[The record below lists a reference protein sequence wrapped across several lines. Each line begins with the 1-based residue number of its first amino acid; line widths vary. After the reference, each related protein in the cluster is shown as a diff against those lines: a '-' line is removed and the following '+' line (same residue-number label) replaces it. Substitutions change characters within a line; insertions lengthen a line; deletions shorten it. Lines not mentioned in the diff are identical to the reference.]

1 VLALWTA
8 RSLRTGTA
16 PQELRLERAL
26 STGRAREFRIQSERV
41 AEIEEYEDEGA
52 CYVFEFAEGASIVV
66 SGQQFY
72 ATDTFPNAD
81 FSLIEVVGDDGVE
94 IDELMRER
102 GRRLEPVRRL
112 PREIKDR
119 VDIPEHLTEL
129 DVGVD
134 DLEAE
139 LARRTDAGRR

>member
-1 VLALWTA
+1 
-8 RSLRTGTA
+8 
-16 PQELRLERAL
+16 
-26 STGRAREFRIQSERV
+26 
-41 AEIEEYEDEGA
+41 
-52 CYVFEFAEGASIVV
+52 
-66 SGQQFY
+66 
-72 ATDTFPNAD
+72 
-81 FSLIEVVGDDGVE
+81 
-94 IDELMRER
+94 MRER

>member
-1 VLALWTA
+1 MAVWTA
-8 RSLRTGTA
+8 HSLRTGTA
-16 PQELRLERAL
+16 VQEQLLERAL
-26 STGRAREFRIQSERV
+26 AIGRVRELRIQAARV

-52 CYVFEFAEGASIVV
+52 CYVFEHAPGASIVV
-66 SGQQFY
+66 AGQPFY
-72 ATDTFPNAD
+72 ATDTFPNSD
-81 FSLIEVVGDDGVE
+81 FSLIEVIGDGGVAV
-94 IDELMRER
+94 DELMRER